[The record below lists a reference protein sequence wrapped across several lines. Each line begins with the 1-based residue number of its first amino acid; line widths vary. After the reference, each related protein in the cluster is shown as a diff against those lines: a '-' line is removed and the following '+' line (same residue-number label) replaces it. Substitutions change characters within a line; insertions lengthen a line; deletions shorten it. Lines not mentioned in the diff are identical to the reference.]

1 METARAHEKK
11 ARNYRVIA
19 ENKIVDAGEIL
30 DMADNAIEKST
41 RALRELLG
49 EG

>member
-19 ENKIVDAGEIL
+19 ENKINDAGEIL